1 MASKKA
7 SIKKT
12 PASKKRVEPTS
23 MAELLALSGSSIKSF
38 QRNQVVEAAISG
50 IDSQSITLEIGGK
63 SEGVVVGSCFD
74 EVKGFLKNLK
84 VGDRVRALV
93 IEPEGPDGL
102 VRLSLRHYVANA
114 VWNKLDEAK
123 SQSHE
128 LIVLGKNVTEN
139 GVIVELFG
147 GLIGFIPISQIGKD
161 ALKDINSLVNSR
173 FKVKVI
179 EVERSKN
186 RVVLSERA
194 VSEKADIALYG
205 QAVKHLV
212 EDKIYQGRVTQVTN
226 FGAFVE
232 IKVLVGK
239 KHIPVEGLVH
249 VSELSWE
256 KIDDPNDLI
265 FKGDEVKVKVIE
277 LRDGKLS
284 LSIKQAVKDPWGTI
298 EEKYSPE
305 QRVKGKVVKKSGFGV
320 FVLLEP
326 GVEGLIHMTK
336 IPPGTDLV
344 KGQEV
349 DCYIEEIN
357 KDGHRLSLGL
367 VLTAKPVGYK

>member
-1 MASKKA
+1 MAD
-7 SIKKT
+7 
-12 PASKKRVEPTS
+12 
-23 MAELLALSGSSIKSF
+23 LLALAGAPLKTF
-38 QRNQVVEAAISG
+38 QRNQVVDAVISAL
-50 IDSQSITLEIGGK
+50 DFQSVTLEIGGK
-63 SEGVVVGSCFD
+63 SEGIVDGSCFD

-84 VGDRVRALV
+84 VGNKVRALV

-102 VRLSLRHYVANA
+102 VHLSLRHYVANA
-114 VWNKLDEAK
+114 VWDKLDEAK
-123 SQSHE
+123 NAGHE
-128 LIVLGKNVTEN
+128 LLVLGKNVTEN

-147 GLIGFIPISQIGKD
+147 GLVGFIPISQIGKD
-161 ALKDINSLVNSR
+161 TLKDLNNLINSR

-179 EVERSKN
+179 EVERGKN
-186 RVVLSERA
+186 RVVLSEKA
-194 VSEKADIALYG
+194 VSEKADIALY
-205 QAVKHLV
+205 QEAVRHLA
-212 EDKIYQGRVTQVTN
+212 EEKIYQGRVTQVTN

-232 IKVLVGK
+232 IKVPVAK
-239 KHIPVEGLVH
+239 KRIPVEGLVH

-256 KIDDPNDLI
+256 KVDDPADLI
-265 FKGDEVKVKVIE
+265 SKGDEVKVKVIE
-277 LRDGKLS
+277 LHDGKLS
-284 LSIKQAVKDPWGTI
+284 LSIKQAVKDPWDTI

-336 IPPGTDLV
+336 IPPGTDLA

-349 DCYIEEIN
+349 NCYIEEIN
-357 KDGHRLSLGL
+357 KGEHRLSLGL